1 MPKAVESFNFKGFDL
16 VLSITSALV
25 KGIKTESKTLHICYC
40 NTPTRW
46 LWSDSKSY
54 LQTAPIPIFAK
65 PIIPLILRYL
75 KKWDLQAASRPDY
88 FIANSKNVQHKIE
101 KYYKRQSTPIF
112 VPVDTS
118 KFKQVNTIGKYFLIV
133 SRIEPYKKVDLA
145 IKAFKKLNL
154 PLKIVGSGSC
164 FEDYR
169 KNNPEN
175 IKLLGRLDDENLVKM
190 YQGAR
195 ATIFPQ
201 EEDAGIVPLESMACG
216 RPVIAYA
223 KGGALE
229 TIIDG
234 KTGVLFNNQ
243 TVEGLISAVK
253 KFQKINFDARIIL
266 CQAKKFDKELFK
278 RKILEYIRDKL
289 NKFEIRN
296 SKSETNSKL

>member
-88 FIANSKNVQHKIE
+88 FIANSKNVQHRIE

-164 FEDYR
+164 FKDYR

-175 IKLLGRLDDENLVKM
+175 IIGFGN
-190 YQGAR
+190 
-195 ATIFPQ
+195 
-201 EEDAGIVPLESMACG
+201 
-216 RPVIAYA
+216 
-223 KGGALE
+223 
-229 TIIDG
+229 
-234 KTGVLFNNQ
+234 
-243 TVEGLISAVK
+243 
-253 KFQKINFDARIIL
+253 
-266 CQAKKFDKELFK
+266 LFK
-278 RKILEYIRDKL
+278 
-289 NKFEIRN
+289 
-296 SKSETNSKL
+296 